1 MLRRFKT
8 EYTNVFKIF
17 KSSYKNDI
25 KLVKD
30 EPQVLRFENVQ
41 LSKGADAAA
50 VKLIFDL
57 GGCPEDLEFSVTD
70 ITLIKKAQ

>member
-1 MLRRFKT
+1 MVDRGFGLELEG
-8 EYTNVFKIF
+8 EYGDMTFT
-17 KSSYKNDI
+17 
-25 KLVKD
+25 
-30 EPQVLRFENVQ
+30 
-41 LSKGADAAA
+41 KGAAA

>member
-1 MLRRFKT
+1 MLWTGWTVRWQMT
-8 EYTNVFKIF
+8 ANI
-17 KSSYKNDI
+17 YKNDI

-41 LSKGADAAA
+41 LSKGADAGA